1 MRRWLAHCQ
10 GVQCR
15 SSCKRVRPLFV
26 LLFAFQAARLVLV
39 FEGAGSKAGVVT
51 AAEQV
56 SKSSESVTAD
66 VHEAFAEVRRVLD
79 DHCFACHGAEVQQAG
94 LDLSSWAG
102 VARGGESGPVVRWG
116 DADAS
121 ELVQRV
127 RTGEMPP
134 EGETPLT
141 LDERALLERWV
152 LESAEPAAAIANSAD
167 VGPDASAH
175 EGSPQSA
182 VHGPRGDAD
191 EEPTQS
197 QAAALMVLRRHCIP
211 CHGRHRQEAGLD
223 LRTRASILRG
233 GKSGAAMVPGQPEES
248 RVVHQLRAG
257 QMPPRER
264 LIEASV
270 KPVDPAAVEL
280 IAAWIAAGAPE
291 VVERPDVA
299 TEAGDRL
306 VTDKDRDFWSFRAP
320 SRPSPPQVRSISS
333 RVRNPIDAF
342 ILEGLREEGLE
353 FAPEA
358 DRVTLIRRVT
368 FDVTGLPP
376 TPEEVRAFLDDP
388 RPDAYEHL
396 VDRLLASPRHGER
409 WARFWLDLA
418 GYADSEGKRE
428 QDLERPHAWRYR
440 DYVIRALNF
449 DKPYD
454 RFLHEQL
461 AGDELADY
469 TRGPEVTAEVHDNL
483 VATAFL
489 RMVPDA
495 TWANI
500 TGFLPDRVEVI
511 AEEIDVL
518 GAAVFGLTLK
528 CARCHTH
535 KLDPIPQRDYYRLV
549 DVFKGALDEYDWMK
563 PDIPRVSPAMS
574 RDVVGGRHLPQVPAQ
589 ELAAWREKE
598 GQLTRQIEGLQ
609 QRLQTLEQGGPGDAN
624 ASAATEEMERLKA
637 EIQQLE
643 SRRQPEPRVQ
653 ALWDRGQPSPTYIYR
668 RGDPFSPGRL
678 VGPGVP
684 SVLTDGRTPFEV
696 QTPWPGA
703 PSTGRRLALAR
714 WLTQADHPLTARVQ
728 VNRLWRYHFGA
739 GIVRT
744 LDNFGRAGAPPTHS
758 GLLDWLATEFVRRG
772 WSQKE
777 MHRLMLT
784 SSTYR
789 QVAQPSS
796 EAVRIDP
803 ANQLLSRM
811 PLVRLNAEALYDAQL
826 FVAGALVDRP
836 HGPAD
841 WVSETPEGL
850 ATPSTRRGGWRRLV
864 YVQQRRKQI
873 VTFRE
878 TFDFP
883 QMNPNCVDRRD
894 SIVAPQALYL
904 MNNGQVWTLAERFAA
919 RVRAEAGEEPKG
931 QVERAVWLAWG
942 RSPTEQE
949 RDAMLEAMRGAR
961 ADDQS
966 LAATSPS
973 EASTT
978 DDPPT
983 AEPAVA
989 PLDPPPMD
997 PELDP
1002 LVAICHA
1009 LLNSAAFSHLD

>member
-1 MRRWLAHCQ
+1 MSF
-10 GVQCR
+10 
-15 SSCKRVRPLFV
+15 SSGEWSETGF
-26 LLFAFQAARLVLV
+26 
-39 FEGAGSKAGVVT
+39 VT
-51 AAEQV
+51 AAEQAT
-56 SKSSESVTAD
+56 KSAEAVTAD
-66 VHEAFAEVRRVLD
+66 VHESFAEAWQILQKHCLD
-79 DHCFACHGAEVQQAG
+79 CHGAEVQQAG

-127 RTGEMPP
+127 RSGEMPP

-141 LDERALLERWV
+141 PDERALLERWV
-152 LESAEPAAAIANSAD
+152 VESVEPSAAIAHSAE
-167 VGPDASAH
+167 VGQDAS
-175 EGSPQSA
+175 PQDGFTPSA

-233 GKSGAAMVPGQPEES
+233 GKSGAAIVPGQPEES
-248 RVVHQLRAG
+248 RLVHQLRAG

-320 SRPSPPQVRSISS
+320 SRPSPPQVRTSGS

-342 ILEGLREEGLE
+342 ILAGLREKGLE
-353 FAPEA
+353 FVPEA
-358 DRVTLIRRVT
+358 DRVTLIRRAT

-388 RPDAYEHL
+388 RPDAYERL
-396 VDRLLASPRHGER
+396 IDRLLASPRYGER

-428 QDLERPHAWRYR
+428 QDLDRPHAWRYR
-440 DYVIRALNF
+440 DYVIRALNS

-469 TRGPEVTAEVHDNL
+469 TGASEVTPEIHDNL

-574 RDVVGGRHLPQVPAQ
+574 RDVVGGRHLPQVPAK
-589 ELAAWREKE
+589 ELAAWREKDE
-598 GQLTRQIEGLQ
+598 PLRQQIDELQ
-609 QRLQTLEQGGPGDAN
+609 QRLQTLERAGTGTASDAN
-624 ASAATEEMERLKA
+624 ASAAVEERTRLKA

-653 ALWDRGQPSPTYIYR
+653 ALWDRGEPSPTYIYR

-696 QTPWPGA
+696 QPPWPGA

-744 LDNFGRAGAPPTHS
+744 LDNFGRAGAPPTHP

-784 SSTYR
+784 STTYR
-789 QVAQPSS
+789 QVTQPSA
-796 EAVRIDP
+796 EALRFDP
-803 ANQLLSRM
+803 GNQLLSRM

-826 FVAGALVDRP
+826 FVAGALVDLP

-850 ATPSTRRGGWRRLV
+850 ATASMRRGGWRRLV

-919 RVRAEAGEEPKG
+919 RVRAEAGQEPNG

-942 RSPTEQE
+942 RSPTELE
-949 RDAMLEAMRGAR
+949 RNAMLEAMQAAGEEGP
-961 ADDQS
+961 S
-966 LAATSPS
+966 LAPS
-973 EASTT
+973 SQPEASTSAGR
-978 DDPPT
+978 PT
-983 AEPAVA
+983 AVPAVA
-989 PLDPPPMD
+989 PLDPPQMD
-997 PELDP
+997 PDLDP
-1002 LVAICHA
+1002 LVAVCHA
-1009 LLNSAAFSHLD
+1009 LLNSAAFSHVD